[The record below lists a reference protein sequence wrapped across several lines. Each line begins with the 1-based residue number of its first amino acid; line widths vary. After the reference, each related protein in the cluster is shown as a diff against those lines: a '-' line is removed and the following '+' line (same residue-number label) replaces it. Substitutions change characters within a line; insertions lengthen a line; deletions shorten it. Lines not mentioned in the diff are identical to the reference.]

1 MRGERAFYFVWI
13 DENAHIV
20 IFTQGSRAS
29 QAREVC
35 L

>member
-13 DENAHIV
+13 DDAHIA
-20 IFTQGSRAS
+20 IFTQGSRAY
-29 QAREVC
+29 QAREAC

>member
-1 MRGERAFYFVWI
+1 MGVGVVVRGERAFYFVWI
-13 DENAHIV
+13 DDA
-20 IFTQGSRAS
+20 AC